1 MPKNFIAVVL
11 LALSP
16 SLSFARGEGWV
27 PKPPPPPP
35 LSTLTNEARYIEWK
49 WRCDVTDRSTGVDNA
64 TASAEVL
71 RLAAELEPTEPW
83 NVVKARCFAY
93 LCDNIAIDVSS
104 YDWFPAFACWNRY
117 SRPLSNIIWRR
128 NGKITKQFYPAIGH
142 EINEGNKIGKWMVW
156 KDFDH
161 IIPEWDKVIP
171 LGFPGMKKRL
181 HDNWKDKSY
190 YKAVGMTSDAID
202 RLLDRLAAQG
212 EKRGGA
218 RALRQAEC
226 FRRLKTSAPQTAYD
240 VMQFIYL
247 YFVLSEHFE
256 AVQARSL
263 SIIDQTLWPYY
274 KADLAAGRTSEAEFR
289 EQFKHFLWQWGS
301 IDNYW
306 GQPVTMGGTKA
317 DGSTE
322 FNPLSLII
330 LDVMDECNL
339 PTPKFHIKIADNTPD
354 EVLRKTLDMAR
365 RHRSLSFIGEKSC
378 RALLEHRGYPADEA
392 RRFVTRGCYE
402 FSTPEAGN
410 GLGGGHVNLVK
421 VVELLL
427 ADAKDGKFDAPDF
440 AAFKK
445 EYTAR
450 ACATAKRVGDF
461 FYEFEK
467 HLDDVNPALVA
478 SLAGEHSVKTGKD
491 AMANGTRTGN
501 NTGTSL
507 SGFGTA
513 MDALI
518 AIKEIVYEKREMSL
532 RELGSLMADNW
543 KGRDNLRLR
552 MLASKRKWGN
562 NDAEVNTMAREISKS
577 LSAVVNSRPNSR
589 GGRFGM
595 SGHNARQF
603 VVQGARTG
611 ATPDGRFKGEEFSKN
626 LSPTM
631 GVDTEGVT
639 ALINT
644 LSSLDSMDF
653 PGDFPLDVMLLPYTV
668 SGDKG
673 LEVMKVLINRYFD
686 NGGFVIQFNV
696 FDAEELRDAQKH
708 PEKYENLQVRVCGW
722 NVRWND
728 LPRAEQDAY
737 IRRAENLM
745 K

>member
-1 MPKNFIAVVL
+1 
-11 LALSP
+11 
-16 SLSFARGEGWV
+16 
-27 PKPPPPPP
+27 
-35 LSTLTNEARYIEWK
+35 
-49 WRCDVTDRSTGVDNA
+49 
-64 TASAEVL
+64 
-71 RLAAELEPTEPW
+71 
-83 NVVKARCFAY
+83 
-93 LCDNIAIDVSS
+93 
-104 YDWFPAFACWNRY
+104 
-117 SRPLSNIIWRR
+117 
-128 NGKITKQFYPAIGH
+128 
-142 EINEGNKIGKWMVW
+142 
-156 KDFDH
+156 
-161 IIPEWDKVIP
+161 
-171 LGFPGMKKRL
+171 
-181 HDNWKDKSY
+181 
-190 YKAVGMTSDAID
+190 
-202 RLLDRLAAQG
+202 
-212 EKRGGA
+212 
-218 RALRQAEC
+218 
-226 FRRLKTSAPQTAYD
+226 
-240 VMQFIYL
+240 
-247 YFVLSEHFE
+247 
-256 AVQARSL
+256 
-263 SIIDQTLWPYY
+263 
-274 KADLAAGRTSEAEFR
+274 
-289 EQFKHFLWQWGS
+289 
-301 IDNYW
+301 
-306 GQPVTMGGTKA
+306 
-317 DGSTE
+317 
-322 FNPLSLII
+322 
-330 LDVMDECNL
+330 
-339 PTPKFHIKIADNTPD
+339 
-354 EVLRKTLDMAR
+354 
-365 RHRSLSFIGEKSC
+365 IGEKSC

-410 GLGGGHVNLVK
+410 GLGGGHVNLVM

-427 ADAKDGKFDAPDF
+427 TDAKDGKFDAPDF

-450 ACATAKRVGDF
+450 ACATAKRIGDF

-543 KGRDNLRLR
+543 KGRDDLRLR

-562 NDAEVNTMAREISKS
+562 NDVEVNTMAREISKS

-644 LSSLDSMDF
+644 LSTLDSMDF